1 MDVIGDKG
9 DHSGPIELATYILDC
24 LGDAWVPSKVV
35 IMIGVQ
41 NVQLDRMVVG
51 DIKQSLVAKEVAIL

>member
-9 DHSGPIELATYILDC
+9 DHSEPIELATYILDC

-35 IMIGVQ
+35 IVIGAQ
-41 NVQLDRMVVG
+41 NVQSEGMVVG
-51 DIKQSLVAKEVAIL
+51 DIKQSLVAKEVAVL